1 MLTTSVDRLEG
12 IAVKLT
18 VTVPAADVDA
28 AIDRAYKAIAKQVK
42 VPGFR
47 PGKAPRSVL
56 DTMIGRDTILAEAT
70 EDVVNSTYSKAL
82 DLEALRPIESPEL
95 EELETVE
102 PGAEFTYSAQID
114 VRPELALS
122 SYDGVTVALP
132 ERDATGA
139 DVDEQ
144 MEMIRERYATLELV
158 EDRGVE
164 KDDFVLVSFTGLI
177 GGEPYEG
184 NQVDKYLY
192 EMGRGMM
199 PEEFDAGII
208 GLKAGDET
216 TVEFEIPDTSSNP
229 EFVGKTASFS
239 ITVHEVKAKVLPA
252 LDDEFAS
259 NVGGFETLAELR
271 EDLKTRIN
279 LQKGPAYDRLR
290 ERRARVALAERLEG
304 DVPEAMIVSRQSS
317 MTRDFIS
324 MLEEREMNIMQYLEG
339 SGIDMDTFEADIREQ
354 AIQSVREDL
363 ALESLFR
370 KLGLEIADEDL
381 AAEFEEIAKVAEST
395 VEEARQRWE
404 ENGMMGV
411 LREQITHSKAV
422 DWLLDNI
429 TVTPEAPEST
439 EE

>member
-18 VTVPAADVDA
+18 VTVPAAEVDA

-47 PGKAPRSVL
+47 PGKAPRTVL
-56 DTMIGRDTILAEAT
+56 DTMVGRDSILAEAT

-132 ERDATGA
+132 EREATDA

-164 KDDFVLVSFTGLI
+164 KDDFVLVSFTGLV

-239 ITVHEVKAKVLPA
+239 ITVHEVKAKVLPE

-271 EDLKTRIN
+271 EDLKTRID

-304 DVPEAMIVSRQSS
+304 DIPEAMIVSRQSS

-370 KLGLEIADEDL
+370 KLGLEITDEDL
-381 AAEFEEIAKVAEST
+381 SAEFDEIAKVAETT

-411 LREQITHSKAV
+411 LREQITHSKSV

>member
-47 PGKAPRSVL
+47 PGKAPRTVL
-56 DTMIGRDTILAEAT
+56 DTMIGRESILAEAT

-102 PGAEFTYSAQID
+102 PGTEFTYSAQID

-132 ERDATGA
+132 EREATDA

-164 KDDFVLVSFTGLI
+164 KDDFVLVSFTGLV

-271 EDLKTRIN
+271 EDLKTRID

-304 DVPEAMIVSRQSS
+304 EIPEAMIVSRQSS

-370 KLGLEIADEDL
+370 NKGFEITDEDL
-381 AAEFEEIAKVAEST
+381 ATEFEEIAKVAESS

-422 DWLLDNI
+422 DWLLENI